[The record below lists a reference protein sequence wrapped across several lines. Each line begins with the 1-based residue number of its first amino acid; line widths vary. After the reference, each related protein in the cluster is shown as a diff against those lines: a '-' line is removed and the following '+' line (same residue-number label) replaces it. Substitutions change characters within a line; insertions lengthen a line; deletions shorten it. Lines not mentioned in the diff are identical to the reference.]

1 MANRKKVSKK
11 QGDKGGPGKNG
22 LRPTKKGQ
30 QPRNGRN
37 RRGPLPGM
45 EPGYWEGE
53 VVHMAK
59 SALAERLRSGKEKYG
74 DLTPLKKTASDW
86 LIEAMEEALDNIV
99 YLHMAHVSIK
109 QQALDAREA
118 IENGD
123 FGQAQTLLRL
133 L

>member
-22 LRPTKKGQ
+22 LRPAKKGK

-37 RRGPLPGM
+37 RRGPLPGVVV
-45 EPGYWEGE
+45 GYWEGE
-53 VVHMAK
+53 VVRMAE
-59 SALAERLRSGKEKYG
+59 SALTERLRAGKEKYG
-74 DLTPLKKTASDW
+74 NLTPLKKNASDW

-99 YLHMAHVSIK
+99 YLHMAHASMK
-109 QQALDAREA
+109 QVVMSAREA
-118 IENGD
+118 MDDGDIEAANG
-123 FGQAQTLLRL
+123 FLRL

>member
-22 LRPTKKGQ
+22 LRPAKKGQ

-45 EPGYWEGE
+45 ELGYWEWE
-53 VVHMAK
+53 VVRVAE
-59 SALAERLRSGKEKYG
+59 SALTERLRAGKEKYG
-74 DLTPLKKTASDW
+74 PLGPAKKSTGDW
-86 LIEAMEEALDNIV
+86 IVEAMEEALDNIV
-99 YLHMAHVSIK
+99 YLHMAHKSLGVVVACAME
-109 QQALDAREA
+109 AL
-118 IENGD
+118 ENGNTEK
-123 FGQAQTLLRL
+123 AKSLLRL